1 MAIESFITQEL
12 GSLATVERG
21 KDCVERLKG
30 AWTAM
35 ESLESGDVVWQMVA
49 LLREDL
55 LGAIKDNQE
64 RLQVDTVLNRL
75 ALKRGR
81 ELQQLSAN

>member
-12 GSLATVERG
+12 GALATVERG

-30 AWTAM
+30 AWTTM

-49 LLREDL
+49 LLRNDL
-55 LGAIKDNQE
+55 LEALKDREE
-64 RLQVDTVLNRL
+64 RLQVDIVLNRL

-81 ELQQLSAN
+81 ELQQLSSN